1 MYLSRLLLRPD
12 TRDTWC
18 WLEDCH
24 RLHRLV
30 MSGFRDV
37 ADDQAR
43 KALGVLFRV
52 EPFDRGP
59 FVRVLVQS
67 NEIPD
72 WSGVESRAIVRPIER
87 ALDLTPIENR
97 IEPGARFRFRLRANP
112 SRRVHQRATTGP
124 DDRELTVD
132 GRWLPPDE
140 IPPEQRTGVRR
151 RGRPEDPRWVTSR
164 ADGKRIGK
172 RVDLRREEER
182 LAWLARR
189 GREHDGF
196 ELLRVR
202 LAPGIET
209 RFGPR
214 AQPFATRAD
223 PGGAITGR
231 KLRERADGSYE
242 VDHRLTIGTALFEGE
257 LEVTDAERFRA
268 AFRNGIGPGKA
279 FGCGLLSLVPIS
291 PM

>member
-12 TRDTWC
+12 TPDTWR
-18 WLEDCH
+18 WLGDCH
-24 RLHRLV
+24 LLHRLV
-30 MSGFRDV
+30 MSGFREVGDE
-37 ADDQAR
+37 QAR

-52 EPFDRGP
+52 EPFERGP
-59 FVRVLVQS
+59 YIRVLVQS
-67 NEIPD
+67 NEVPD
-72 WSGVESRAIVRPIER
+72 WSGVESPSIVRPIEPS
-87 ALDLTPIENR
+87 LDLTPIEQR
-97 IEPGARFRFRLRANP
+97 IQPGARFRFRLRANP
-112 SRRVHQRATTGP
+112 SRRVHQRATMGP

-140 IPPEQRTGVRR
+140 IPPGQRTGIRR
-151 RGRPEDPRWVTSR
+151 RGWAEDPRWVTVR
-164 ADGKRIGK
+164 PDGRRIGK
-172 RVDLRREEER
+172 RVELRREEDR

-196 ELLRVR
+196 ELVRVR
-202 LAPGIET
+202 LAPGTDT

-214 AQPFATRAD
+214 AEPFATRAD
-223 PGGAITGR
+223 PGGTITGR
-231 KLRERADGSYE
+231 KPREHGGSIGE

-257 LEVTDAERFRA
+257 LQVTDVERFRS